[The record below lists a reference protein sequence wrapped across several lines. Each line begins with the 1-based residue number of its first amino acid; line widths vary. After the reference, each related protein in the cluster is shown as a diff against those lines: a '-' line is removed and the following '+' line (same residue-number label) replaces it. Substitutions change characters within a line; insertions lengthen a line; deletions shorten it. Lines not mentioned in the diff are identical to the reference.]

1 MLTSG
6 KGTATA
12 DAVAELVIKQSV
24 DKNCHATHK
33 LLVWGYVTALTES
46 NVYSVELEAL

>member
-6 KGTATA
+6 KGIATA

-24 DKNCHATHK
+24 DMNCHATHK
-33 LLVWGYVTALTES
+33 LLVWSYVTTVAES
-46 NVYSVELEAL
+46 NANSVKLEA